1 MDWITICITDK
12 RFADSGGGGGGG
24 GILTKVLYREAPPQ
38 GPTSYLLY
46 SISDRNDSP
55 FVYFPLT
62 NGSTPSLQLN

>member
-12 RFADSGGGGGGG
+12 RFANWGLGWGG
-24 GILTKVLYREAPPQ
+24 GILTKVLYGEAPPQ

-55 FVYFPLT
+55 FVYFPST